1 LGLVN
6 YFSLASGIPGEGHN
20 LIYVAAFHLLA
31 GSIAGAIFAIR
42 TLLTLVGLVLVECI
56 CVAIAL
62 GVSAGFWSLGGLV
75 AIQIGYLAGAYLRD
89 VFELARITQPGPGRS
104 RHL

>member
-1 LGLVN
+1 
-6 YFSLASGIPGEGHN
+6 
-20 LIYVAAFHLLA
+20 VAAFHLLA
-31 GSIAGAIFAIR
+31 GSIAGAVFAIR

-56 CVAIAL
+56 CVTIAL
-62 GVSAGFWSLGGLV
+62 GVSEGFWSLGGLV